1 MFEASLGGEAQA
13 VAGESGAKEEKVGKA
28 STTSTT
34 MKGKENDDHT
44 KSKEQKDFE
53 MQEEYEESKQP
64 TAD

>member
-1 MFEASLGGEAQA
+1 M
-13 VAGESGAKEEKVGKA
+13 GKA
-28 STTSTT
+28 TTTSTT
-34 MKGKENDDHT
+34 MTGKENDDHT